1 MFKVKLHKRV
11 IKFLQKLNENDRKRI
26 FSAIEKLEDPFSQ
39 PYEKVKGRKDLYRI
53 RVGDYRIIYRV
64 DKLNKIVSVHLVDKR
79 ERVYDRL

>member
-39 PYEKVKGRKDLYRI
+39 PYEKVKGRKDLYKI

-64 DKLNKIVSVHLVDKR
+64 DKENKIVSVHLVDKR
-79 ERVYDRL
+79 ERVYNRL

>member
-1 MFKVKLHKRV
+1 MFKVKLHRRV

-39 PYEKVKGRKDLYRI
+39 PYEKVKGRKDLYKI

-64 DKLNKIVSVHLVDKR
+64 DKENKIVSVHLVDKR
-79 ERVYDRL
+79 ERAYNRL

>member
-39 PYEKVKGRKDLYRI
+39 PYEKVKGRKDLYKI

-64 DKLNKIVSVHLVDKR
+64 DKEDKIVSVHLVDKR
-79 ERVYDRL
+79 ERAYNRL

>member
-39 PYEKVKGRKDLYRI
+39 PYEKVKGRKDLYKI

-64 DKLNKIVSVHLVDKR
+64 DKENKIVSVHLVDKR
-79 ERVYDRL
+79 ERAYNRL

>member
-1 MFKVKLHKRV
+1 MFKVKLHRRV

-39 PYEKVKGRKDLYRI
+39 PYEKVKGRKDLYKI
-53 RVGDYRIIYRV
+53 RVGDYRVIYRV
-64 DKLNKIVSVHLVDKR
+64 DKENKIVSVHLVDKR